1 MVKYM
6 NDRILEREEY
16 ILKNDGKN
24 KITVRD
30 LQLEVLSIM
39 DEIHRVCEKNDIKY
53 GLMAGSALGIVNYK
67 GFIPWDDDIDVC
79 VERKDWNR
87 FIDALKKDLSD
98 DFYFQCFETD
108 KRFNVINGPT
118 MKVRKKGTYIKE
130 ANFLLKNRCKSG
142 DGIFVDVIIYDNICE
157 NKFVDEVNRTVIK
170 LVMPFL
176 VLLDNLHINP
186 IHLKKF
192 VVWFSNR
199 YSRKHENSKLISQPI
214 SVPWEKFMHEPVFL
228 KEDILP
234 FKKYEFEGRQFYSY
248 NNIEKV
254 VKEWYGPNCLK
265 HWNGKKWVETL
276 PVEKR
281 KPKHTVDLNLKGDG
295 PSEK

>member
-1 MVKYM
+1 M
-6 NDRILEREEY
+6 NDRILEKEEY
-16 ILKNDGKN
+16 ILKDNGRK

-39 DEIHRVCEKNDIKY
+39 DEIHRVCEKHNIKY

-79 VERKDWNR
+79 VERKDWNK
-87 FIDALKKDLSD
+87 FIKALKKDLSD

-108 KRFNVINGPT
+108 KKFNVINGPT

-130 ANFLLKNRCKSG
+130 VNRLLKNKCKG

-157 NKFVDEVNRTVIK
+157 NKFIDEINRTVIK
-170 LVMPFL
+170 ILMPIL

-199 YSRKHENSKLISQPI
+199 YSRRYENSKLMSQPI

-248 NNIEKV
+248 NNIEKIL
-254 VKEWYGPNCLK
+254 KEWYGPNCLK
-265 HWNGKKWVETL
+265 RWDGKKWVETL
-276 PVEKR
+276 PIEKR